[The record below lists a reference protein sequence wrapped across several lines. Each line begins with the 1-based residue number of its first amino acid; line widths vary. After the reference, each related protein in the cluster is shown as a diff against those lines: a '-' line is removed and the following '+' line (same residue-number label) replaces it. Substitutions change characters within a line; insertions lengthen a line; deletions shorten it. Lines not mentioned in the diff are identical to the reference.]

1 MAILRVELVENGKP
15 QLDGYGN
22 TAVQNVYDI
31 LADEFDD
38 LEALTSAGVGSMAY
52 TRQASDGNQKWVL
65 TENGWEAVDD
75 AGDAD
80 EDDEDEEEETP

>member
-22 TAVQNVYDI
+22 TFVENVYDI
-31 LADEFDD
+31 LADEKDD

-52 TRQASDGNQKWVL
+52 TRQAESGNQKWVL
-65 TENGWEAVDD
+65 TDGGWEAVDD

-80 EDDEDEEEETP
+80 EDEEEETP